1 MICSSLITYHLSLIT
16 QKNMMSQTHAAFA
29 VLACSLAL
37 STSEPFPLVVAAMA
51 SQLPDVDTT
60 KSFIGRVFFPLAIML
75 EEFFP
80 HRTITHSFFATA
92 IFAVMLLPAYFL
104 FDQNGEIYFAALIGY
119 FVGWFA
125 DVFTKTGVTAFYPAT
140 SARLVVPANPR
151 LRLSTGSRAEWF
163 LFLLVLIACSVSIN
177 IHSEG
182 GILRKFN
189 ALLAQQS
196 GAADLFKR
204 EGRTRQIIAHIEGA
218 KRQSGADVNANFEI
232 VELLQSNN
240 LLVSDEHGVLFEVG
254 ENGDIIASRIVGSL
268 GRQIKTDIKE
278 INLNDESLRKTF
290 ASISAPPNSR
300 VFVSGDLQLKD
311 ADLLQIP
318 VSFQKFNTI
327 QISGDS
333 SKTAQLHGAS
343 LEDCRKLA
351 EFYAS
356 GNLLIKVV
364 SYE

>member
-1 MICSSLITYHLSLIT
+1 
-16 QKNMMSQTHAAFA
+16 MMSQTHAAFA
-29 VLACSLAL
+29 VLGCSLAL
-37 STSEPFPLVVAAMA
+37 STADPFLLFVAAMA

-60 KSFIGRVFFPLAIML
+60 KSFIGRVFYPLAVML

-92 IFAVMLLPAYFL
+92 IFAVMLLPAYL
-104 FDQNGEIYFAALIGY
+104 LVDKTSEIYFAALIGY

-151 LRLSTGSRAEWF
+151 LRLSTGSKAEWF
-163 LFLLVLIACSVSIN
+163 LFCLVVSAAAFSVN
-177 IHSEG
+177 IHSDG

-204 EGRTRQIIAHIEGA
+204 EGRTRQVIAHIEGA
-218 KRQSGADVNANFEI
+218 RRQSGADVFADFEI

-240 LLVSDEHGVLFEVG
+240 LLVSDSNGVLFEVG
-254 ENGDIIASRIVGSL
+254 ESGDIVPNKVVGSL
-268 GRQIKTDIKE
+268 GRAIKTDVRE

-290 ASISAPPNSR
+290 ATISATPNSR

-311 ADLLQIP
+311 AELLQIP
-318 VSFQKFNTI
+318 QSFQKFNTI
-327 QISGDS
+327 QLSNTETMRS
-333 SKTAQLHGAS
+333 AQLHGAS
-343 LEDCRKLA
+343 LEDCRKLI

>member
-1 MICSSLITYHLSLIT
+1 
-16 QKNMMSQTHAAFA
+16 MSQTHAAFA

-37 STSEPFPLVVAAMA
+37 STSEPFPLVVAAMS

-60 KSFIGRVFFPLAIML
+60 KSFIGRVFFPLAVML

-104 FDQNGEIYFAALIGY
+104 IDQNSEIYFAALIGY

-125 DVFTKTGVTAFYPAT
+125 DVFTKTGVTAFYPAS

-151 LRLSTGSRAEWF
+151 LRLSTGSKAEWF
-163 LFLLVLIACSVSIN
+163 LFCLVVSAAAFSVN
-177 IHSEG
+177 IHSDG

-204 EGRTRQIIAHIEGA
+204 EGRTRQVIAHIEGA
-218 KRQSGADVNANFEI
+218 RRQSGADVSADFEI

-254 ENGDIIASRIVGSL
+254 ESGDIIASRIVASL
-268 GRQIKTDIKE
+268 GRAIKTDVRE

-290 ASISAPPNSR
+290 ATISKIPNSR
-300 VFVSGDLQLKD
+300 VFVSGNLQLKD

-318 VSFQKFNTI
+318 VQFQKFNTI
-327 QISGDS
+327 QLSGEAA

-343 LEDCRKLA
+343 LEDCKKLA